1 MRYTRAMFVTEW
13 KIAFP
18 IPIPCPASFSTFRN
32 HLYSTVPFLSR
43 TVPDSIMEDRERKM
57 SNVTP
62 KLMLV
67 RSPVLSRTNTAM
79 TEPLG
84 SDELSSNKQDI
95 SRIDTDLLAILPA
108 FERHQ
113 ESTAIELFYD
123 LFFVANLT
131 TFSNIHEITDVK
143 TLTSYIGFFS
153 ILWFNWCLTSMY
165 DIRFVSDSLLAR
177 IAKGVHLGV
186 MVGLAFSGP
195 NFDTEHNA
203 QLRVMGITPILPM
216 PRLNN

>member
-1 MRYTRAMFVTEW
+1 
-13 KIAFP
+13 
-18 IPIPCPASFSTFRN
+18 
-32 HLYSTVPFLSR
+32 
-43 TVPDSIMEDRERKM
+43 
-57 SNVTP
+57 
-62 KLMLV
+62 
-67 RSPVLSRTNTAM
+67 VLSRTTTVK
-79 TEPLG
+79 TE
-84 SDELSSNKQDI
+84 STVSYDLSSNMQDI
-95 SRIDTDLLAILPA
+95 SRIDTDLLAEPLT
-108 FERHQ
+108 FERHE

-153 ILWFNWCLTSMY
+153 ILWFTWCLTSMY

-195 NFDTEHNA
+195 KFDTTEHNP
-203 QLRVMGITPILPM
+203 QLGVMGTTLSYLGRVLTAHVLISTDPNGLKICSWPSIPPSNLPCPRVQKNQTS
-216 PRLNN
+216 PRLDRRLSIRCCPYLLGS